1 MHTLDVCSTGYRL
14 SVNLQV
20 SAVEVEWHDVLMLLG
35 LAAVGM
41 TILGLLLNYFIARN
55 IKPTR
60 ELQDDKY
67 KGAPDVER
75 YRKPTRILHWVCAS
89 AFIFLFFTGILLV
102 IPDLKDWAQDGWPNV
117 IHLVAGV
124 VLVVAPLIYITL
136 NWKTTLRGIKNAL
149 TWGKED
155 LDWVKAAPQY
165 YYLGNEQA
173 MPPQGYL
180 NTFQKMWLLLV
191 IVSWL
196 VFAISGL
203 IMWAFKTIAPTE
215 LLQFITFLHDI
226 AFIITGTMFFVH
238 IYLSVVH
245 PMVRPL
251 KAGAW
256 SAITRGKVSAE
267 YAKSHHGKWYQEISR
282 TQETEN
288 K

>member
-1 MHTLDVCSTGYRL
+1 MYTLGGFSTGYRL
-14 SVNLQV
+14 ILNFQV
-20 SAVEVEWHDVLMLLG
+20 SAVEAEWHDLLMLLG

-55 IKPTR
+55 IKPAR
-60 ELQDDKY
+60 ELREDKE
-67 KGAPDVER
+67 APEVER

-89 AFIFLFFTGILLV
+89 AFIILFFTGILLV
-102 IPDLKDWAQDGWPNV
+102 IPNLKDWAQDGWPN
-117 IHLVAGV
+117 ILHLVASV
-124 VLVVAPLIYITL
+124 IFIAAPLIYTAL
-136 NWKTTLRGIKNAL
+136 NWKTTLKGIKYAL

-165 YYLGNEQA
+165 YYLGNEQV

-215 LLQFITFLHDI
+215 LLQFMTFLHDV

-238 IYLSVVH
+238 IYLSLVH
-245 PMVRPL
+245 PMMRPL

-282 TQETEN
+282 T
-288 K
+288 